1 MNSLLK
7 NLFISFIGIFL
18 LISILLLV
26 ILWNFS
32 NNIPDY
38 KFLKNYKPPV
48 SSKVYAGDGNLVADF
63 SKEKRIFVPYRSIPK
78 NVINAFL
85 SAEDKNFF
93 SHPGVDAKG
102 VLRATINNFKNIMTS
117 KRLEGA
123 STITQQVAKNFL
135 LTNEVSLNRKL
146 KEAILA
152 FRIERALTKE
162 RILELYLNQIYLGS
176 GAYGVAAASLEYFD
190 KSIKELDYAEAAL
203 LALDDAGLDIGN
215 MEAFYCGNLGQANAM
230 VGQRI
235 LQEIGQTGI
244 PVVNCSNACATGAT
258 AFREA
263 WTSIKAGL
271 YDVVLAV
278 GVEQMGTGLLG
289 GAGGGVGIPKEGLLG
304 SGTMPAVFAEAGM
317 EHARQYGTTFE
328 QFAKISVKNHHHSTM
343 NPKARYQIET
353 PLDEVMNA
361 EMISY
366 PNTKLMCSVN
376 VDGAAAA
383 VLVSEKK
390 AKELGMQRAVRI
402 KASVMTSDPY
412 QERDLVMPDVN
423 SCTRKA
429 AAEAYEMAG
438 LNSEDIDL
446 VELHDCFATAEM
458 LHYENLGLCGD
469 GEAGRLIDEGEVE
482 LGGRIPVNVSGGLLS
497 KGHPLGATG
506 IANIYEVCTHLR
518 GEAGARQVENAKI
531 GMTHVIGLG
540 SACGIHIL
548 EKV

>member
-1 MNSLLK
+1 MS
-7 NLFISFIGIFL
+7 
-18 LISILLLV
+18 
-26 ILWNFS
+26 
-32 NNIPDY
+32 D
-38 KFLKNYKPPV
+38 
-48 SSKVYAGDGNLVADF
+48 VYVL
-63 SKEKRIFVPYRSIPK
+63 
-78 NVINAFL
+78 
-85 SAEDKNFF
+85 
-93 SHPGVDAKG
+93 GVDMIKFG
-102 VLRATINNFKNIMTS
+102 RFPDRTVPD
-117 KRLEGA
+117 
-123 STITQQVAKNFL
+123 
-135 LTNEVSLNRKL
+135 
-146 KEAILA
+146 
-152 FRIERALTKE
+152 
-162 RILELYLNQIYLGS
+162 LG
-176 GAYGVAAASLEYFD
+176 
-190 KSIKELDYAEAAL
+190 AEAAL
-203 LALDDAGLDIGN
+203 LALDDAGLTIDK

-289 GAGGGVGIPKEGLLG
+289 GAGGGKGIPKEGLLG

-317 EHARQYGTTFE
+317 EHSRQYGTTFE

-390 AKELGMQRAVRI
+390 AKELGMGRSVRV
-402 KASVMTSDPY
+402 KASVLTSDPY

-429 AAEAYEMAG
+429 AKEAYEMAG
-438 LNSEDIDL
+438 LGAEDIDL

-458 LHYENLGLCGD
+458 LHYENLGLCED

-482 LGGRIPVNVSGGLLS
+482 LGGRVPVNVSGGLLS

-518 GEAGARQVENAKI
+518 GEAGERQVEGAKV
-531 GMTHVIGLG
+531 GLTHVIGLG

-548 EKV
+548 EKA